1 MGPLGGTR
9 PCSAAVNRLLD
20 SYGDAENLRDQMII
34 TGLLE
39 HEMHMAGAIR
49 MSVELL
55 QKLSNGA
62 IVRNRVRHRLDG
74 LEPERTVV
82 LAFYYDSSIW
92 PVPIGILD
100 IIMAR

>member
-20 SYGDAENLRDQMII
+20 SYDDVETIRYQMII
-34 TGLLE
+34 TWLLE

-62 IVRNRVRHRLDG
+62 IVRNWVRHRLDG

-82 LAFYYDSSIW
+82 LAFYYDSPIW
-92 PVPIGILD
+92 PAPVGILD
-100 IIMAR
+100 VIMAR